1 MTVSKATERADNL
14 RPNPFTQ
21 EEKVKWLSEI
31 EGKIFKE
38 FLSDDFSPIDYSKDE
53 ERELILEEEYQDV
66 YLFYLVA
73 MIDFFS
79 RDYADYNNS
88 MEMFNTAYDKMV
100 KEKRSGKKG
109 GYYKNIF

>member
-1 MTVSKATERADNL
+1 M
-14 RPNPFTQ
+14 
-21 EEKVKWLSEI
+21 
-31 EGKIFKE
+31 
-38 FLSDDFSPIDYSKDE
+38 
-53 ERELILEEEYQDV
+53 

-88 MEMFNTAYDKMV
+88 MEMFNTAYDKMA